1 MIFLLNPIPSDIWR
15 PHFLFT
21 GTDSQSLVGGGEVGG
36 AVRTL
41 IIRQSYNN
49 RDFATF
55 LLSELHGYNIFTS
68 VIKFTICEQRWKGPQ
83 WLKIRR
89 QVWRRFQKKCITI
102 LWVTGRRGMCFPW
115 THRSQ
120 RVKGHHN
127 ILETNLSLG
136 RNFRSE
142 MKLNRASFA

>member
-89 QVWRRFQKKCITI
+89 QVWRRFQLEIIDFLIHICVVCTKLIKVFRKYCPTEFDI
-102 LWVTGRRGMCFPW
+102 W
-115 THRSQ
+115 THHFTQTHWFSFFIIRN
-120 RVKGHHN
+120 RDD
-127 ILETNLSLG
+127 LS
-136 RNFRSE
+136 
-142 MKLNRASFA
+142 